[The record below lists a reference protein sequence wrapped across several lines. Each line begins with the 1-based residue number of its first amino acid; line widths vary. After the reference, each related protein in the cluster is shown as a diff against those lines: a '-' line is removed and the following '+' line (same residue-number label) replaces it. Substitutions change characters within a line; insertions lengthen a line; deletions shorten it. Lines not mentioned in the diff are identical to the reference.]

1 MLERFGLVQ
10 TNIKAVKVGD
20 VFDRLKVLAVGQIA
34 NTYKY
39 YAVCQC
45 SCGSEL
51 KRIRTDGLING
62 NVVGCGC
69 VRNERTTTHGLTNH
83 KHFKRWSHIM
93 DRCYNERTK
102 SYKDYGGRGIS
113 VCDAWHDVTTFI
125 NDLPDGYQPGMQI
138 DRIDNNGNYE
148 PGNVKWSTRKQQC
161 ANKRSNRY
169 FELNGETKIM
179 AEWAA
184 DIGVKHSVISDR
196 IASGWPIDK
205 ALTVRPGEWTT
216 RTRKPKPEKRP
227 LKTVEWQGVNYTV
240 AELSETTGVSK
251 ELLRKQLFERNWP
264 IDKVMQRAGYSG

>member
-148 PGNVKWSTRKQQC
+148 PGNVKWSTRKQQPLYMPKYHYIRP
-161 ANKRSNRY
+161 NTTVFSKIPWYLPKIPLYLSNITI
-169 FELNGETKIM
+169 FFQNT
-179 AEWAA
+179 
-184 DIGVKHSVISDR
+184 
-196 IASGWPIDK
+196 
-205 ALTVRPGEWTT
+205 TVFTQNTT
-216 RTRKPKPEKRP
+216 VFARHATVFSQNTTVFDQKKPQNLHKK
-227 LKTVEWQGVNYTV
+227 N
-240 AELSETTGVSK
+240 
-251 ELLRKQLFERNWP
+251 
-264 IDKVMQRAGYSG
+264 